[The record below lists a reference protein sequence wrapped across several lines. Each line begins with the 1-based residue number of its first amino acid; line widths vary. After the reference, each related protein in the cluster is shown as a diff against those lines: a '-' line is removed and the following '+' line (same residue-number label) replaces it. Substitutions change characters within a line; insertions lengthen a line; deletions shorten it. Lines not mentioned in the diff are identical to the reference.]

1 MGIFLEEEFLFGM
14 LVGENVNEFGVVLGD
29 VLECFLDF
37 FDFAGEYSFDFTVG
51 ATILQDDDV
60 CW

>member
-37 FDFAGEYSFDFTVG
+37 FDFAVE